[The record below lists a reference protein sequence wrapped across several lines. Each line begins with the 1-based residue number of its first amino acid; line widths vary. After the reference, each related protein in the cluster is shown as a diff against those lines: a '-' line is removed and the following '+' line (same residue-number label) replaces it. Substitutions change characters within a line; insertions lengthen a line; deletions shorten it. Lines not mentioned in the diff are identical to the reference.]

1 MIDTINEVI
10 SKLIILNT
18 DEKVKEHLLNKL
30 KDIKSKS
37 SLEMILDI
45 YPFIEKYSDSD
56 NRVNVID
63 SICKDDTLVKK
74 LVIPMDNK

>member
-30 KDIKSKS
+30 KDIKCSIS
-37 SLEMILDI
+37 
-45 YPFIEKYSDSD
+45 
-56 NRVNVID
+56 NCVIF
-63 SICKDDTLVKK
+63 C
-74 LVIPMDNK
+74 